1 MGRRGVRAPDAE
13 GATVEDLRQQLAE
26 NPQAAVTFATTEH
39 FNLQTERAATIGE
52 ANGRASIF
60 LGSVSAGLIALGF
73 AAQGGNSVATLRAF
87 ALVLFPVLVFLG
99 LSTFERVLQVSIE
112 DLALGIR
119 INRIRRFYLEAA
131 PGLRGWLA
139 PAPTADTFQEAV
151 RSIGLRPWSG
161 QVLLTVAGSIS
172 IVNSALVGVWVG
184 MAVSLLPGPT
194 VVPVGVGLAAM
205 VGAALGQHRYQL
217 RRRQAAPG
225 PFALDDADG
234 AHPGNAP

>member
-1 MGRRGVRAPDAE
+1 
-13 GATVEDLRQQLAE
+13 VEDLRQQLAE

-60 LGSVSAGLIALGF
+60 LGSVSAGLVALGF
-73 AAQGGNSVATLRAF
+73 AAQGGNSLATMRAF

-112 DLALGIR
+112 DLALSIR

-139 PAPTADTFQEAV
+139 PGPAADTFEAAV
-151 RSIGLRPWSG
+151 RSLGLKPRPG
-161 QVLLTVAGSIS
+161 QVLLTVAGAIS
-172 IVNSALVGVWVG
+172 IVNSALAGVWVG
-184 MAVSLLPGPT
+184 MAVSLLPGPAW
-194 VVPVGVGLAAM
+194 VPALVGLAAM
-205 VGAALGQHRYQL
+205 LGAAFGQHRYQM
-217 RRRQAAPG
+217 RRRQAAPA
-225 PFALDDADG
+225 PFAHQAGGADAPDATPTG
-234 AHPGNAP
+234 PG

>member
-1 MGRRGVRAPDAE
+1 LIIPAETTLAQGV
-13 GATVEDLRQQLAE
+13 TVDDLRQQLAD

-60 LGSVSAGLIALGF
+60 LGSVSAGLVALGF
-73 AAQGGNSVATLRAF
+73 AAQGGNSLATVRAF
-87 ALVLFPVLVFLG
+87 ALILFPVLVFVG

-139 PAPTADTFQEAV
+139 PTPMADTFEAAV
-151 RSIGLRPWSG
+151 ASLGLKPRPG
-161 QVLLTVAGSIS
+161 QVLLTVAGTIS
-172 IVNSALVGVWVG
+172 IVNSALAGVWVG
-184 MAVSLLPGPT
+184 MAASFLPGPA
-194 VVPVGVGLAAM
+194 VVPAVMGLAAM
-205 VGAALGQHRYQL
+205 LGATIGQHRYQM
-217 RRRQAAPG
+217 RRRVAAPA
-225 PFALDDADG
+225 PFAQSADATDAASG
-234 AHPGNAP
+234 SA